1 MSAALETR
9 VMPSLPPPAHE
20 SVTRM
25 KALPLAALMDELHR
39 RQAHH
44 PMWESRLLHAF
55 RTGAFDRDDL
65 RFVFSQY
72 FLYSR
77 NFTRYVAAV
86 MANCESDYFRAKL
99 SENLWEEGGGCEPE
113 RRHAQIF
120 RNFLSRALGITSLDD
135 IVYEDFTKLF
145 VREYLQRCLT
155 ASPLVGA
162 AFLSLGTEGIV
173 ARLYEPFVQGLL
185 AAGLPESDLEFFRIH
200 MECDDEHAATL
211 EELMVSYAAE
221 PGWFDTCAA
230 AMDDALTLRERFFES
245 LFVAVRQ
252 RRMHGMLDRIQARA
266 SLADGATTLT
276 HRHGEG
282 AIPLYTN
289 TIERMNIDFS
299 VERFPMPAEVLDP
312 RMVFIPAGKFN
323 ERHRHAHETFLY
335 VLEGSGQ
342 VLIDERVLAVTK
354 GDAVMVPRWSMHQ
367 TQNLGASEMRIL
379 AVTDFNLTEKAY
391 VGDARAYRGEK

>member
-86 MANCESDYFRAKL
+86 MANCESDYFRA
-99 SENLWEEGGGCEPE
+99 NLWEEGGGCEPE